1 MGTTLTALNTGYS
14 AVTFVAVI
22 EGFPYVLTSGDP
34 DATFAAFDGS
44 TVSGLNDIDD
54 AIGGLTVDWGGMSQI
69 VDPWKPLQDAPTLR
83 LVVAPG
89 RGSQLYGDV
98 TDIVGETIHKRQGG
112 HETLMA
118 AGASVDCNDL
128 TLNGRHS
135 SGFAASGV
143 VYVGP
148 EAMVYSSVTGG
159 GAFTI
164 STRGHHSPFQT
175 ESGARFARTHK
186 ASDPTATTGDP
197 VGVTIPPLIS
207 DEPRNWI
214 GKWVGVWILRNSGG
228 TLDLPE
234 EGHLAFAGVIASV
247 GSDDAG
253 RTVIE
258 LDHALTKMQDTVIHR
273 DQYRAT
279 LVEGCNLTVGQQFGC
294 TTQVITPAS
303 TVKNADALTVVS
315 GTPASVNE
323 IQAGRYTCQQI
334 ADAVNEW
341 LRSEKAAGNIDLHC
355 QYTAYFSDASGG
367 IRARWEYQDPAA
379 GTAWNGATL
388 SWPDDPTATFMGWD
402 EVSITAGGAVA
413 TGVVSENAPLR
424 WRQSMTNDYTAVAI
438 TTTNPRGTWVSQNAM
453 LPVAIRGTSTT
464 IDGIL
469 KIDGLGTVAARWI
482 SDTSFEITGAAQGY
496 FDQPVIP
503 RELSVE
509 SDATLEVTQT
519 IVLESTFKY
528 LLMYLML
535 STGTANFNAALYD
548 ALPEGL
554 GCAIPYSLCG
564 ADFEADLDALENSD
578 KSGCIIIEKPTR
590 FGDLMHADL
599 LLRWA
604 TLVWGQGRIQCKAWS
619 TPLAGYATTT
629 IGESSKAVPAGTRDK
644 QRSSSIEDLSAI
656 FNVVKFEYGADS
668 GGELRDELTI
678 VDLTSARDY
687 GSRAITIAARNASQR
702 GPSAE
707 SIGELIASF
716 SGTMAMFSRPFFRIR
731 RPMAVSHFEQ
741 LVPLTIVAYTD
752 PHLRNPDTGLR
763 GVTAWPAIVL
773 GSSFDWGGVET
784 GIDGQSRVV
793 PPSGEVTLMLR
804 PRIVAGKYSPACRI
818 DDTASS
824 GGYSAGYNAAVPG
837 FKVYTG
843 TFSDGGTDSSYFAA
857 NDKIRIIEIDPSVA
871 ASPTTWTAQIN
882 GTPTSTEI
890 NLKAALAAPAWDA
903 AKKYIIVPDTYSA
916 VQTSQQD
923 KTFQADDADGLI
935 ENARNP
941 FGLSVLGSSQDPTFT
956 GNVATTLPSRPSTYA
971 YGDGKPLDVAY
982 EFQAAEL
989 ANNMVS
995 YKTAPICPEV
1005 YTDTRTHS
1013 GSTDYLLTDVII
1025 VGVGEGRFPAPL
1037 TRKYYVA
1044 PRMRSTDGNTATI
1057 RVSLCKLWPQGDS
1070 LNNALLPEPYASVT
1084 FTTTSTT
1091 FTIPTAQGIDVR
1103 HLNLTPGG
1111 PFAGVG
1117 FLCVELKKGGSSNVE
1132 YEGLALSRLGP
1143 LVTP

>member
-1 MGTTLTALNTGYS
+1 MGTTLTALNTGY
-14 AVTFVAVI
+14 ADVTFAAMI

-34 DATFAAFDGS
+34 AATFAAFTDAS
-44 TVSGLNDIDD
+44 LNGVNDVTE
-54 AIGGLTVDWGGMSQI
+54 AIGGLTVDWGGMSQM
-69 VDPWKPLQDAPTLR
+69 VDPWKPLGDAPTLR
-83 LVVAPG
+83 LVIAPG
-89 RGSQLYGDV
+89 TGTEIYPSDV
-98 TDIVGETIHKRQGG
+98 TDIVGVTMHKRQGG

-118 AGASVDCNDL
+118 AGASVDRNDL

-148 EAMVYSSVTGG
+148 EAMTYTSVTSG
-159 GAFTI
+159 GAFTV
-164 STRGHHSPFQT
+164 STRGYCSPFQT
-175 ESGARFARTHK
+175 ESGAQFARTHK
-186 ASDPTATTGDP
+186 ATDPTATTGDP
-197 VGVTIPPLIS
+197 VGVTVPPMIS

-228 TLDLPE
+228 TLDHVE

-294 TTQVITPAS
+294 TTQVITTAS

-341 LRSEKAAGNIDLHC
+341 LRSEKAATNIDLHC
-355 QYTAYFSDASGG
+355 QYTAFFSDASGG

-379 GTAWNGATL
+379 GTTWNGAAL
-388 SWPDDPTATFMGWD
+388 IWPDDQVAEFMGWTD
-402 EVSITAGGAVA
+402 VSVSAGGAVA
-413 TGVVSENAPLR
+413 SGTVSPRPPLR
-424 WRQSMTNDYTAVAI
+424 WVRQIGLTGAADI
-438 TTTNPRGTWVSQNAM
+438 ELTNPRGTWVSQNAT
-453 LPVAIRGTSTT
+453 LPVSITGGSTT
-464 IDGIL
+464 VDGVIKVDGIGYL
-469 KIDGLGTVAARWI
+469 SAAYT
-482 SDTSFEITGAAQGY
+482 SDTAMSVSTTGGVY
-496 FDQPVIP
+496 FDAAYPPAMIT
-503 RELSVE
+503 VE
-509 SDATLEVTQT
+509 SDATLEVTQV
-519 IVLESTFKY
+519 IVMEGTFKA
-528 LLMYLML
+528 LLMRLIA
-535 STGTANFNAALYD
+535 STGTSTFNGTFDTLAE
-548 ALPEGL
+548 PL
-554 GCAIPYSLCG
+554 GCAIPYSILG

-578 KSGCIIIEKPTR
+578 KAACIIIEKPLR
-590 FGDLMHADL
+590 FGDLLAADFK
-599 LLRWA
+599 LRWA

-619 TPLAGYATTT
+619 TPLAGYASTT

-668 GGELRDELTI
+668 DGRLRDDISI

-687 GSRAITIAARNASQR
+687 GSKAITIEARNASQR

-824 GGYSAGYNAAVPG
+824 GGYSAGYNSAVPG

-843 TFSDGGTDSSYFAA
+843 TYSDGGTDSSYFAA
-857 NDKIRIIEIDPSVA
+857 NDYIRIIEIDPSVA
-871 ASPTTWTAQIN
+871 ASPTTWTAQIS

-916 VQTSQQD
+916 VQASQQD
-923 KTFQADDADGLI
+923 KTFQADDADGLV
-935 ENARNP
+935 ENSRNP
-941 FGLSVLGSSQDPTFT
+941 FGLSVLGSSQDPSFT
-956 GNVATTLPSRPSTYA
+956 LHAATTIPSRPSTYA

-995 YKTAPICPEV
+995 YKTAPMAPEV
-1005 YTDTRTHS
+1005 YDDTRAHS
-1013 GSTDYLLTDVII
+1013 GATDYLLTDVAI
-1025 VGVGEGRFPAPL
+1025 VGIGEGRLPAPV
-1037 TRKYYVA
+1037 TRKLYFA

-1070 LNNALLPEPYASVT
+1070 LNSAILPEPYVSAT

-1091 FTIPTAQGIDVR
+1091 FVIPTAQGIDVR
-1103 HLNLTPGG
+1103 HLNLTPAG

-1117 FLCVELKKGGSSNVE
+1117 FLCVELKKGATSNVE

>member
-14 AVTFVAVI
+14 AVTFVAMI

-128 TLNGRHS
+128 TLNGRHA

-294 TTQVITPAS
+294 TTQVITTAS

-323 IQAGRYTCQQI
+323 IQAGRYTVQQI

-341 LRSEKAAGNIDLHC
+341 LRSEKAATNIDLHC

-379 GTAWNGATL
+379 GTTWNGAAL
-388 SWPDDPTATFMGWD
+388 IWPDDQVAEFMGWTD
-402 EVSITAGGAVA
+402 ASVSVGGAVA
-413 TGVVSENAPLR
+413 SGTVSPRPPLR
-424 WRQSMTNDYTAVAI
+424 WVRQIGLTGAADI
-438 TTTNPRGTWVSQNAM
+438 ELTNPRGTWVSQNAT
-453 LPVAIRGTSTT
+453 LPVSITGGSTT
-464 IDGIL
+464 VDGVIKVDGIGYL
-469 KIDGLGTVAARWI
+469 SAAYT
-482 SDTSFEITGAAQGY
+482 SDTAMSVSTTGGVY
-496 FDQPVIP
+496 FDAAYPPAMIT
-503 RELSVE
+503 VE
-509 SDATLEVTQT
+509 SDATLEVTQV
-519 IVLESTFKY
+519 IVMEGTFKA
-528 LLMYLML
+528 LLMRLIA
-535 STGTANFNAALYD
+535 STGTSTFNGTFDTLAE
-548 ALPEGL
+548 PL
-554 GCAIPYSLCG
+554 GCAIPYSILG

-578 KSGCIIIEKPTR
+578 KAACIIIEKPLR
-590 FGDLMHADL
+590 FGDLLAADFK
-599 LLRWA
+599 LRWA

-619 TPLAGYATTT
+619 TPLAGYASTT

-1070 LNNALLPEPYASVT
+1070 LNDALLPEPYASVT
-1084 FTTTSTT
+1084 FTTTST
-1091 FTIPTAQGIDVR
+1091 DVR
-1103 HLNLTPGG
+1103 RSRRRR
-1111 PFAGVG
+1111 
-1117 FLCVELKKGGSSNVE
+1117 GSTCATS
-1132 YEGLALSRLGP
+1132 
-1143 LVTP
+1143 T